1 MEMKLG
7 IDPGEYFRFKPGT
20 IPDIMFETIWYA
32 ADNSVHGKF
41 YFSSSEREY
50 DLQDFEIPPMEI
62 ELTMEEQKF
71 FRIKMEEYL
80 CATYGHTLLEYLNLE
95 AEHRELT
102 RFCRNNQPTDE
113 FIHKMAK
120 YFVSAV
126 NPAGWTGKG
135 AAPGTMKQYYYH
147 FTTYDSKT
155 L

>member
-102 RFCRNNQPTDE
+102 RFC
-113 FIHKMAK
+113 
-120 YFVSAV
+120 
-126 NPAGWTGKG
+126 
-135 AAPGTMKQYYYH
+135 
-147 FTTYDSKT
+147 
-155 L
+155 